1 MAAVLSANVFA
12 QSDETAVYSNGTFE
26 FDILEHWG
34 YGYHNIKTD
43 DFTPAST
50 SGEIFVNMLK
60 LKLYPTSFLGLEL
73 SADLKFD
80 NYYSKDEGFKLEG
93 GKVQVFDLT
102 ETFGNDI
109 KRARGRMHVNS
120 LSFPAI
126 FKIGGQMFKIGAGAE
141 AVYNYSA
148 SAKYRFNNS
157 EGKVKNKD
165 KGVEV
170 NRFSYDF
177 IGMITID
184 DVSIY
189 AKYYPKGPAIF
200 SESTGLDMSYWTVGV
215 GFDF

>member
-1 MAAVLSANVFA
+1 MAAVLSVNVFA

-60 LKLYPTSFLGLEL
+60 LKIYPTRFLGLEIG
-73 SADLKFD
+73 ADLKFD
-80 NYYSKDEGFKLEG
+80 NFYSKDEGFKLDG

-102 ETFGNDI
+102 QAYGNDI
-109 KRARGRMHVNS
+109 KRARGWMHVNS

-126 FKIGGQMFKIGAGAE
+126 FKIGGQQFKIGAGAE
-141 AVYNYSA
+141 AVYNYRA
-148 SAKYRFNNS
+148 TANYRLKNS

-177 IGMITID
+177 IGVITLD

-200 SESTGLDMSYWTVGV
+200 SEGTGLDMSYWTVGV